1 MIKTSGNRIYGS
13 APVGVPAFEVQRYAS
28 NANYTLNFMHS
39 ITGVDFFNILDGPSN
54 GMELLNFFDEAL
66 QLERE
71 NEARFLNVGIV
82 LLWIIVVF
90 TTLDLWNMFNFAGHA
105 WGFRAWTEA
114 GFCM

>member
-1 MIKTSGNRIYGS
+1 
-13 APVGVPAFEVQRYAS
+13 
-28 NANYTLNFMHS
+28 MHS
-39 ITGVDFFNILDGPSN
+39 ITGVDFFNILDGRSN